1 MVDTDH
7 VIRMCERS
15 ADECDRHGMAREAE
29 LFRGIAD
36 DLDGLRPLL
45 DG

>member
-1 MVDTDH
+1 MEDTDY
-7 VIRMCERS
+7 VIRMCEKS
-15 ADECDRHGMAREAE
+15 AVECDRHGMEREAS

-36 DLDGLRPLL
+36 DLDNLRPLL